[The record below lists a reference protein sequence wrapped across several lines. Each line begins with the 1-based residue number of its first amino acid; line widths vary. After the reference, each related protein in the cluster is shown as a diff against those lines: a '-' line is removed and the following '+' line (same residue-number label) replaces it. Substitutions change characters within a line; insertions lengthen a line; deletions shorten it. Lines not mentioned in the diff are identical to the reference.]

1 MDFLPVKQ
9 DGSGI
14 ARMNPGNHLDQGRFT
29 GTVFTQKRVNFTG
42 SQIEIDILQ
51 GFDAGKKLSRPAY

>member
-14 ARMNPGNHLDQGRFT
+14 ARMNPGNHLDQRRFP
-29 GTVFTQKRVNFTG
+29 GTIFTQKRVNFTG